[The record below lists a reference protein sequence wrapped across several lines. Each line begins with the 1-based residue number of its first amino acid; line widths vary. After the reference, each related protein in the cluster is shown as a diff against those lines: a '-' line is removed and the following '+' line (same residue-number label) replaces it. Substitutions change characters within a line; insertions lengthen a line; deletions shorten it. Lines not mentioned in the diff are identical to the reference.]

1 MNRPK
6 LQQLKI
12 AHQRVLAV
20 TLMDLKAP
28 LQWVDDYVSESITGF
43 GTAADEKFFSKKEYL
58 GIILN
63 SRKQAKG
70 LFFSCKLKTKYA
82 PRFTGENSAC
92 FFDEFVVSVGK
103 GSQQM
108 VMHLSVGLVFTYYDN
123 KWKLIALHASKI
135 DTDTSSEDTFH
146 LGEAE
151 KKMQELQMEVAKRTE
166 ELSQKNNELKIEAAL
181 ERVRAIAMG
190 MKRREDMLD
199 VCKII
204 SMEMEKMKVK
214 NIRNVQTAIVN
225 DTKGTYL
232 NYEYFTQ
239 YKTTSVLEVVSKLH
253 PTVLEFVDTIKKSAD
268 AFFSRSF
275 KGAALKKW
283 IAYRKQTGQ
292 DADPILEKVKS
303 VHYYFYSIGEGA
315 LGITSYAPLADEEIK
330 LFRRFYTVFNLAYR
344 RFLDIEKA
352 EAQAREAQIEAALE
366 RVRARSM
373 AMLQPQE
380 LKEVA
385 ELLRKEMGAL
395 GIEALETSSIYLV
408 HPDNTECWYAIK
420 DVRQKNTKL
429 LSDYMEIQL
438 HETWV
443 GREMQKF
450 YKGKQKQASIVMK
463 GSQRKEWIN
472 YCASKSSGLKNYY
485 GKEIPERTY
494 HILKFAGGYMG
505 AVSPGELSP
514 ENWDVLRRATAVFA
528 LAYTRF
534 KDLQEAAN
542 RAREAEIEL
551 ALERVRARSMAMH
564 KSSEIMEV
572 VYLIAD
578 RLKDLKVESDATSII
593 ILHDDAY
600 EYWNANNQQTYANSQ
615 LQKIDKTFDG
625 AVNQDF
631 IKYSKRVTDFSRN
644 YSKQEKN
651 KHWKWLFSIQ
661 GGFKHIPEVRKKFIL
676 SQPHYNIAVS
686 FTKKISLVL
695 VRYQSSIAYTDS
707 EKAILKRFAE
717 VFHQCYTR
725 FLDLQKAEA
734 QAREA
739 QIEVGLE
746 RVRSRAMAMQSSEEL
761 KVLIAT
767 VFNELTKLDLV
778 LTRCIIWV
786 FEPSTKA
793 ARWWM
798 ANSEEPSNPMTVY
811 LKYHEHP
818 AYLHF
823 VHGWEKRNV
832 KFVYDLKGKDKTSW
846 DNILFNETE
855 LKLLPDVIKNGMRA
869 PERVLLS
876 ASFNNFGGINV
887 ASIDPLSDEHFD
899 ILLRFAKVFDLTYT
913 RFLDLQKAEAQAREA
928 RIEAAL
934 ERVRSRSLAMHKS
947 DELQEVVTTLFD
959 QLHVLNI
966 ENDATGIVIFKPNTN
981 YFQYWFANPE
991 RTNSSYFLLEY
1002 KKYAVTKELDIAHQK
1017 SEAHFHKIYSKAEKN
1032 EFYSRILTE
1041 TDFKRLSDDRK
1052 KLILGSEG
1060 FTILATLNKNTA
1072 IQLNRYYKKSFD
1084 DSDIEVTKRFGNVF
1098 EQAYTRFLDLQKAEA
1113 QARESQIQLALE
1125 RVRARTMAM
1134 QKSEEL
1140 AEVSYLLNKQ
1150 VVELGISTRGCA
1162 FNIYNKKDSTE
1173 WFSNLEGTLPAYKT
1187 PRENIFLKY
1196 YKAGQRGEVF
1206 LIEEYGKE
1214 KIQQHYEYLFSL
1226 GYFGKSA
1233 NKREILS
1240 KVMPE
1245 SQIDHVAYFKY
1256 GYLLFITLK
1265 PIPEAHDIFKRF
1277 AKEFEQTYTR
1287 FLDLQKAEAQAK
1299 EAKIQL
1305 ALERVRA
1312 KSLAMQNP
1320 NDLLEVIEEVS
1331 KQLEN
1336 LGLEFTHVNFRVNE
1350 GEKDWDLWSHFK
1362 WLGSPMR
1369 WQVPYKNIAFF
1380 NLSDNNRDGEINQR
1394 VFTLKQTQEVE
1405 AYLFKIGVIKEPKTK
1420 AQKQMLTKYLQQ
1432 AKGMAWTNFRI
1443 KRFSLAVANNL
1454 AIPYNDEENEIIKR
1468 FAITFEQVYTRF
1480 LDLQKAEAQAR
1491 ENQIQLALERVRAR
1505 TMAMQKSEELP
1516 ETSFLLFQQM
1526 QELGE
1531 TAVQNSIAIPK
1542 EEEGFVELST
1552 TVQGHIEPRSIRVP
1566 IDDPH
1571 IMAKAV
1577 AAWKAKQKSLIVEI
1591 RGKELKEYNKF
1602 RNNFL
1607 ERKAN
1612 FPEDN
1617 WIVNI
1622 IFFSKGWLS
1631 FSCNHKISDESF
1643 QLLER
1648 FAAVFEQTYTRFLDL
1663 QKAEAQA
1670 REAEIQLALER
1681 VRARTMAMFK
1691 SEELSDVAEVLFSQV
1706 SQLGV
1711 MPDRISIGIIDES
1724 NQTYQ
1729 VWATDQTGTQLKIN
1743 FVAKLNEKTTI
1754 SHIYA
1759 DWKAGKKSTVVDLQ
1773 GKNLRDWIKY
1783 LNNELGMPIS
1793 TDHIQGRRLHN
1804 IAHFSY
1810 GWLNLSS
1817 SEPLTPNVQSLLQ
1830 RLASVFNLT
1839 YTRFLDL
1846 QKAEAQAREAQ
1857 IEASLEKVRSVA
1869 MSMHHSNEL
1878 LSICEAIYAE
1888 LIKLGMVE
1896 LRNTMINIHN
1906 DAEETFLNYDYSA
1919 YAGRAVTKYGY
1930 HIHPIINHLVMQCRS
1945 AQDAFVDIA
1954 FDGKEFEEWRSF
1966 RKASGEKDDARLK
1979 KITHLHY
1986 YFYSIGIGSIGISTF
2001 ESIDEQK
2008 MALLKRFRNVFQL
2021 AYQRFTDL
2029 SAAEAQAREAQ
2040 IETALERVRS
2050 RTMAMQNS
2058 NELSAT
2064 VQVMFEECRKLQPL
2078 GVNENLT
2085 RGFITTIRPSK
2096 KIFDLWIT
2104 EIDGTKIDAQFEIS
2118 FDEPTTGAH
2127 LYKSW
2132 KQKKPVFINDLH
2144 GKPLEHWLD
2153 YLESTGFKIAP
2164 GIRGTRRVN
2173 TFIYYSNG
2181 FIGTT
2186 SAVPLTD
2193 ESIQILQRFAKV
2205 FDQTYTRFLDLQKA
2219 EAAAKEAIKQ
2229 AALDRIRADI
2239 ASMRTIE
2246 DLNRITP
2253 LIWNE
2258 LTILGI
2264 PFIRCGVFIM
2274 DEEAQQIHTYLSTPD
2289 GKSIAAFHLSFTE
2302 SENIIDVVSHWRNKK
2317 VYSNHWEEE
2326 DFDVLADSLVKQKAI
2341 TTKSSYL
2348 QSIPAT
2354 GIHLNF
2360 LPFLQGMLYVGNE
2373 LPLMQDEIH
2382 LLQAVADAFSTA
2394 YARYEDFNKLESA
2407 KQVVEK
2413 TLNELKSTQQQLIQS
2428 EKMASLGELTAG
2440 IAHEIQNPLNFVNNF
2455 SELNVELMAELR
2467 VKNEELGIKNE
2478 DINDLV
2484 SDIQSNSEK
2493 INHHGQRAASIVK
2506 GMLQHS
2512 RSSSATKE
2520 LTDINALCDEYL
2532 RLAYHGLRAKDKS
2545 FNAEFKT
2552 EFDPNLPK
2560 VNIVPQDMG
2569 RVVLNLINN
2578 AFFAVSQRQNGDDD
2592 QTIRRP
2598 DEEYTPMV
2606 IVSTRKKEDTIEITV
2621 SDNGTGIPNE
2631 IKEKIFQPFFTTKPT
2646 GQGTGLGLSLAYD
2659 IVTKAHG
2666 GKLTVESEQGRGT
2679 TFKIEIP

>member
-28 LQWVDDYVSESITGF
+28 LQWVDDYVSESVTGF

-58 GIILN
+58 GIVLN

-103 GSQQM
+103 GSQQI

-123 KWKLIALHASKI
+123 KWKLIALYASKI

-190 MKRREDMLD
+190 MKRPEDMQEM
-199 VCKII
+199 CKRIAAELAGL
-204 SMEMEKMKVK
+204 SVK
-214 NIRNVQTAIVN
+214 NITLVETIEIDQKKECFL
-225 DTKGTYL
+225 D
-232 NYEYFTQ
+232 YEYYPISDHKSYSVFN
-239 YKTTSVLEVVSKLH
+239 YKKNKGLIA
-253 PTVLEFVDTIKKSAD
+253 FVNTLLAHENN
-268 AFFSRSF
+268 FFYSGKV
-275 KGAALKKW
+275 KGAAFNNYIKLLKTVPAYIEPAWLKNRELHFYFQSAG
-283 IAYRKQTGQ
+283 IA
-292 DADPILEKVKS
+292 
-303 VHYYFYSIGEGA
+303 A
-315 LGITSYAPLADEEIK
+315 LGFVSSKPLAESEIDLLKRFRNVFHLAYQRYTDIK
-330 LFRRFYTVFNLAYR
+330 LAT
-344 RFLDIEKA
+344 
-352 EAQAREAQIEAALE
+352 AQAREAQIEAALE

-420 DVRQKNTKL
+420 DVRQKHTKL

-485 GKEIPERTY
+485 GREIPERTY

-505 AVSPGELSP
+505 AVSPGELSV

-695 VRYQSSIAYTDS
+695 IRYQSSIAYTDS
-707 EKAILKRFAE
+707 EKAIFKRFAE

-786 FEPSTKA
+786 FELSTKA

-798 ANSEEPSNPMTVY
+798 ANSEEPSNPMMVY

-855 LKLLPDVIKNGMRA
+855 LKLLPDAIKNGMRA

-1017 SEAHFHKIYSKAEKN
+1017 SETHFHKIYSKAEKN

-1072 IQLNRYYKKSFD
+1072 IQLNRYYKKSFG

-1098 EQAYTRFLDLQKAEA
+1098 EQAYTRFLDLQKSES

-1125 RVRARTMAM
+1125 RVRARTMAI

-1140 AEVSYLLNKQ
+1140 AEVSFLLNKQ

-1162 FNIYNKKDSTE
+1162 FNIYNKNNSTE

-1196 YKAGQRGEVF
+1196 YKAGQKGEAF

-1214 KIQQHYEYLFSL
+1214 KIRDHYEYLFSL

-1233 NKREILS
+1233 NKREILA

-1245 SQIDHVAYFKY
+1245 SQI
-1256 GYLLFITLK
+1256 
-1265 PIPEAHDIFKRF
+1265 
-1277 AKEFEQTYTR
+1277 
-1287 FLDLQKAEAQAK
+1287 
-1299 EAKIQL
+1299 
-1305 ALERVRA
+1305 
-1312 KSLAMQNP
+1312 
-1320 NDLLEVIEEVS
+1320 
-1331 KQLEN
+1331 
-1336 LGLEFTHVNFRVNE
+1336 
-1350 GEKDWDLWSHFK
+1350 
-1362 WLGSPMR
+1362 
-1369 WQVPYKNIAFF
+1369 
-1380 NLSDNNRDGEINQR
+1380 
-1394 VFTLKQTQEVE
+1394 
-1405 AYLFKIGVIKEPKTK
+1405 
-1420 AQKQMLTKYLQQ
+1420 
-1432 AKGMAWTNFRI
+1432 
-1443 KRFSLAVANNL
+1443 
-1454 AIPYNDEENEIIKR
+1454 
-1468 FAITFEQVYTRF
+1468 
-1480 LDLQKAEAQAR
+1480 
-1491 ENQIQLALERVRAR
+1491 
-1505 TMAMQKSEELP
+1505 
-1516 ETSFLLFQQM
+1516 
-1526 QELGE
+1526 
-1531 TAVQNSIAIPK
+1531 
-1542 EEEGFVELST
+1542 
-1552 TVQGHIEPRSIRVP
+1552 
-1566 IDDPH
+1566 
-1571 IMAKAV
+1571 
-1577 AAWKAKQKSLIVEI
+1577 
-1591 RGKELKEYNKF
+1591 
-1602 RNNFL
+1602 
-1607 ERKAN
+1607 
-1612 FPEDN
+1612 
-1617 WIVNI
+1617 
-1622 IFFSKGWLS
+1622 
-1631 FSCNHKISDESF
+1631 
-1643 QLLER
+1643 
-1648 FAAVFEQTYTRFLDL
+1648 
-1663 QKAEAQA
+1663 
-1670 REAEIQLALER
+1670 
-1681 VRARTMAMFK
+1681 
-1691 SEELSDVAEVLFSQV
+1691 
-1706 SQLGV
+1706 
-1711 MPDRISIGIIDES
+1711 
-1724 NQTYQ
+1724 
-1729 VWATDQTGTQLKIN
+1729 
-1743 FVAKLNEKTTI
+1743 
-1754 SHIYA
+1754 
-1759 DWKAGKKSTVVDLQ
+1759 
-1773 GKNLRDWIKY
+1773 
-1783 LNNELGMPIS
+1783 
-1793 TDHIQGRRLHN
+1793 
-1804 IAHFSY
+1804 
-1810 GWLNLSS
+1810 
-1817 SEPLTPNVQSLLQ
+1817 
-1830 RLASVFNLT
+1830 
-1839 YTRFLDL
+1839 
-1846 QKAEAQAREAQ
+1846 
-1857 IEASLEKVRSVA
+1857 
-1869 MSMHHSNEL
+1869 
-1878 LSICEAIYAE
+1878 
-1888 LIKLGMVE
+1888 
-1896 LRNTMINIHN
+1896 
-1906 DAEETFLNYDYSA
+1906 
-1919 YAGRAVTKYGY
+1919 
-1930 HIHPIINHLVMQCRS
+1930 
-1945 AQDAFVDIA
+1945 
-1954 FDGKEFEEWRSF
+1954 
-1966 RKASGEKDDARLK
+1966 
-1979 KITHLHY
+1979 
-1986 YFYSIGIGSIGISTF
+1986 
-2001 ESIDEQK
+2001 
-2008 MALLKRFRNVFQL
+2008 
-2021 AYQRFTDL
+2021 
-2029 SAAEAQAREAQ
+2029 
-2040 IETALERVRS
+2040 
-2050 RTMAMQNS
+2050 
-2058 NELSAT
+2058 
-2064 VQVMFEECRKLQPL
+2064 
-2078 GVNENLT
+2078 
-2085 RGFITTIRPSK
+2085 
-2096 KIFDLWIT
+2096 
-2104 EIDGTKIDAQFEIS
+2104 
-2118 FDEPTTGAH
+2118 
-2127 LYKSW
+2127 
-2132 KQKKPVFINDLH
+2132 
-2144 GKPLEHWLD
+2144 
-2153 YLESTGFKIAP
+2153 
-2164 GIRGTRRVN
+2164 
-2173 TFIYYSNG
+2173 
-2181 FIGTT
+2181 
-2186 SAVPLTD
+2186 
-2193 ESIQILQRFAKV
+2193 
-2205 FDQTYTRFLDLQKA
+2205 
-2219 EAAAKEAIKQ
+2219 
-2229 AALDRIRADI
+2229 
-2239 ASMRTIE
+2239 
-2246 DLNRITP
+2246 
-2253 LIWNE
+2253 
-2258 LTILGI
+2258 
-2264 PFIRCGVFIM
+2264 
-2274 DEEAQQIHTYLSTPD
+2274 
-2289 GKSIAAFHLSFTE
+2289 
-2302 SENIIDVVSHWRNKK
+2302 
-2317 VYSNHWEEE
+2317 
-2326 DFDVLADSLVKQKAI
+2326 
-2341 TTKSSYL
+2341 
-2348 QSIPAT
+2348 
-2354 GIHLNF
+2354 
-2360 LPFLQGMLYVGNE
+2360 
-2373 LPLMQDEIH
+2373 
-2382 LLQAVADAFSTA
+2382 
-2394 YARYEDFNKLESA
+2394 
-2407 KQVVEK
+2407 
-2413 TLNELKSTQQQLIQS
+2413 
-2428 EKMASLGELTAG
+2428 
-2440 IAHEIQNPLNFVNNF
+2440 
-2455 SELNVELMAELR
+2455 
-2467 VKNEELGIKNE
+2467 
-2478 DINDLV
+2478 
-2484 SDIQSNSEK
+2484 
-2493 INHHGQRAASIVK
+2493 
-2506 GMLQHS
+2506 
-2512 RSSSATKE
+2512 
-2520 LTDINALCDEYL
+2520 
-2532 RLAYHGLRAKDKS
+2532 
-2545 FNAEFKT
+2545 
-2552 EFDPNLPK
+2552 
-2560 VNIVPQDMG
+2560 
-2569 RVVLNLINN
+2569 
-2578 AFFAVSQRQNGDDD
+2578 
-2592 QTIRRP
+2592 
-2598 DEEYTPMV
+2598 
-2606 IVSTRKKEDTIEITV
+2606 
-2621 SDNGTGIPNE
+2621 
-2631 IKEKIFQPFFTTKPT
+2631 
-2646 GQGTGLGLSLAYD
+2646 
-2659 IVTKAHG
+2659 
-2666 GKLTVESEQGRGT
+2666 
-2679 TFKIEIP
+2679 